1 MTVHWTKSL
10 IVWVGLPR
18 RDSWTLM
25 EAVGVVN

>member
-1 MTVHWTKSL
+1 MIVHWIKSL
-10 IVWVGLPR
+10 IVWVGLLR